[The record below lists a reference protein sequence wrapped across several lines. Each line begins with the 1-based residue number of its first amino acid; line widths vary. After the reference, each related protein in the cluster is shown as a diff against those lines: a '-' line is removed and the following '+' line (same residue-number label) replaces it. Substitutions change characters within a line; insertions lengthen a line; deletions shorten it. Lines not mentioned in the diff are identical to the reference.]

1 MKHTRPLL
9 KKPGQAAGACIRL
22 VFIPVIL
29 VLFFHCSAV
38 RAQNSAESGS
48 AGQGVVGAPGL
59 YQTLTQSFEQ
69 AEAVERQELER
80 ISKRLE
86 AVRAGQEQITR
97 RLGRLQLMIS
107 THSNMLLV
115 PATDIQSLEQAEIR
129 QTVAVD
135 YMQEQIREYQEKI
148 EELNRARKEAEAQ
161 MGFYTRQINDI
172 RAYPAE
178 ITRKKELTGKLATL
192 SDILKTKQEK
202 IQQLIK
208 IYTSRVE
215 RFETLQVE
223 MAPLIEQIHQRIAKQ
238 KQSRIFHYTTP
249 PVIRLYQGELQASLQ
264 EVWGKTRR
272 LFVYTAWQ
280 KPEVITWK
288 QYGIYLGV
296 FAFFLALLELVLYGL
311 GRYCLRSMQHCL
323 DMGKFWQ
330 YVLVK
335 LIQKSL
341 PLAAAIAFFYFYP
354 IRPAYRIAP
363 FFSLLPLIIR
373 ILGLVLVI
381 RWGLVF
387 LRMVG
392 ARTEDVLFHR
402 LYLPLRQLLFG
413 VLVYGIGYF
422 FISRVI
428 CYNCISLVVWRLVFE
443 FFLLGWGIYFFGIFR
458 RNANYSG
465 YAEHSGFAW
474 ARVAFPVLGYG
485 VIVPGVVAELAGFGG
500 LSAYWYNGVAKSIL
514 VVFWGFI
521 LLLVLRE
528 ADVPAYMER
537 SKDVD
542 VDVSD
547 VAGQQPYPVRW
558 LLVRLLR
565 LGCLAGG
572 FYVLLLAWG
581 APRTILADIFYAVN
595 YKVNV
600 GDFQLSLM
608 GFVYAVIVLLVI
620 HTVAVITKEL
630 LRSRILKDRKLEIG
644 VKDSI
649 IRITGYVLWGI
660 GVLIALRVMGISGTS
675 LTVVFGA
682 LGIGLGFG
690 LQNIFNNFLSGI
702 ILLFERPIQVGDIVE
717 IGGIWGTVRE
727 INVRSTQVRT
737 FDNADLIIPNADF
750 ISQSLTNWS
759 FRDAR
764 VRRTLAVG
772 VAYGS
777 DIELVRRL
785 LIEVAYKH
793 PRILRRPHPEVL
805 FSDFGESALIFKL
818 RFWVHIDWFLIVET
832 DVRFDIDKVF
842 RENGITIPFPQRD
855 LHFKSDPRIS
865 VSGTQ
870 EQET

>member
-1 MKHTRPLL
+1 M
-9 KKPGQAAGACIRL
+9 
-22 VFIPVIL
+22 
-29 VLFFHCSAV
+29 
-38 RAQNSAESGS
+38 
-48 AGQGVVGAPGL
+48 VGAPGL
-59 YQTLTQSFEQ
+59 YQRLTQSFEQ
-69 AEAVERQELER
+69 AVTVERQELER
-80 ISKRLE
+80 IARRLE
-86 AVRAGQEQITR
+86 AARAEQEQITR
-97 RLGRLQLMIS
+97 RLGRLQLTIS
-107 THSNMLLV
+107 THSNLLLL

-129 QTVAVD
+129 QTVAVG
-135 YMQEQIREYQEKI
+135 YIREQIREFHKKI
-148 EELNRARKEAEAQ
+148 EELNTARDEAEEQ
-161 MGFYTRQINDI
+161 IGFYTRQSNDI

-178 ITRKKELTGKLATL
+178 MPRRKELTGKLSTL

-202 IQQLIK
+202 IEELIK
-208 IYTSRVE
+208 TYTRREE
-215 RFETLQVE
+215 RFEHLRAE
-223 MAPLIEQIHQRIAKQ
+223 MAPLIEQLGQRIAQQ
-238 KQSRIFHYTTP
+238 KQSRIFQYSTT
-249 PVIRLYQGELQASLQ
+249 PVIRLYQGELQTNLQ
-264 EVWGKTRR
+264 EFWEKTRS
-272 LFVYTAWQ
+272 LFAHTAWQ
-280 KPEVITWK
+280 KPDVITWK

-296 FAFFLALLELVLYGL
+296 FAFFLAVLELVLYGL
-311 GRYCLRSMQHCL
+311 GRYFLRWMQHCL
-323 DMGKFWQ
+323 DNGKFWQ

-341 PLAAAIAFFYFYP
+341 PLAGAIAFFYFYP
-354 IRPAYRIAP
+354 VRPAYRIAP

-373 ILGLVLVI
+373 ILGVVLAI
-381 RWGLVF
+381 RWGVVF

-392 ARTEDVLFHR
+392 SRTEDVLFHR
-402 LYLPLRQLLFG
+402 LYLPLRQLLLG

-428 CYNCISLVVWRLVFE
+428 CYNCISLVVWRLIFE
-443 FFLLGWGIYFFGIFR
+443 FLLLGWGIYAFDMFR

-465 YAEHSGFAW
+465 YAGHSGFAW
-474 ARVAFPVLGYG
+474 AKMLLPVLGYG

-500 LSAYWYNGVAKSIL
+500 LAAHWYNGVAKSIL
-514 VVFWGFI
+514 VLFWGFI
-521 LLLVLRE
+521 LLRVLRE

-537 SKDVD
+537 SEDIDVD
-542 VDVSD
+542 ASD
-547 VAGQQPYPVRW
+547 LAGKQPYPVRW
-558 LLVRLLR
+558 LLVRLFR

-572 FYVLLLAWG
+572 FCVLLLAWG
-581 APRTILADIFYAVN
+581 TPQAILADIFYAVN

-620 HTVAVITKEL
+620 HTIAVITKEL
-630 LRSRILKDRKLEIG
+630 LRSRVLKDTKLETG

-682 LGIGLGFG
+682 LGIGIGFG

-702 ILLFERPIQVGDIVE
+702 ILLFERPIQVGDVVE
-717 IGGIWGTVRE
+717 IGGIWGTVQE

-750 ISQSLTNWS
+750 ISQRLTNWS

-764 VRRTLAVG
+764 VRRSVQVG

-818 RFWVHIDWFLIVET
+818 RFWAHVDWFLIVET

-842 RENGITIPFPQRD
+842 RENGIRIPFPQRD
-855 LHFKSDPRIS
+855 LHFKSDTRIS

-870 EQET
+870 EQER